1 MTRPRPRTRTA
12 SDPTRYTSILANLF
26 PAAHAAVQPVR
37 QFRWHSA
44 AGERYDTWKVQ
55 SSQALAIDVFG
66 TLQTSPNRDAVLDRL
81 AGDLGLP
88 AGGPWDVQ
96 LEWHDPE
103 NHLGE
108 HQPTWVDAAAQ
119 SPQALIL
126 FEGKFTEA
134 DGGRCSQT
142 QPLRGG
148 VRQGLRQCT
157 GGYMWQVNPATGQE
171 ARCALTAKGLRY
183 WEFIP
188 QVFDYDADQSYF
200 ECPFAGPWFQWM
212 RNLTVGYAAA
222 RAAGR
227 RPAFVLAYADGPGLA
242 MAARV
247 RSPEWA
253 RLLNR
258 LQPGAITL
266 RACAYQDLIRTAQ
279 AACPDDPTW
288 PALAR
293 WVEDKIAT
301 VCGVSRL

>member
-1 MTRPRPRTRTA
+1 MTPPRPRTRSA

-26 PAAHAAVQPVR
+26 PAAHAAVQPMR
-37 QFRWHSA
+37 AFRWHSA

-66 TLQTSPNRDAVLDRL
+66 TLQTAPQRAAVLDRL
-81 AGDLGLP
+81 AGELGLP
-88 AGGPWDVQ
+88 AGGPWEVQ
-96 LEWHDPE
+96 LEWHDPD
-103 NHLGE
+103 NRLNE
-108 HQPTWVDAAAQ
+108 HQPTWVDAVAR
-119 SPQALIL
+119 SPRALIL
-126 FEGKFTEA
+126 FEGKFTES

-142 QPLRGG
+142 QPLRSGPH
-148 VRQGLRQCT
+148 QGLRQCS
-157 GGYMWQVNPATGQE
+157 GSYMWQVNPATGQE

-188 QVFDYDADQSYF
+188 QVFDYDAGQSYF

-222 RAAGR
+222 RLSHAQRAAW
-227 RPAFVLAYADGPGLA
+227 VLAYAEGPGLP

-253 RLLNR
+253 RLLDR

-266 RACAYQDLIRTAQ
+266 RALSYQALIALAQ
-279 AACPDDPTW
+279 AACPNDPVW
-288 PALAR
+288 PALAA
-293 WVEDKIAT
+293 WVQQKIDT
-301 VCGVSRL
+301 VCAR